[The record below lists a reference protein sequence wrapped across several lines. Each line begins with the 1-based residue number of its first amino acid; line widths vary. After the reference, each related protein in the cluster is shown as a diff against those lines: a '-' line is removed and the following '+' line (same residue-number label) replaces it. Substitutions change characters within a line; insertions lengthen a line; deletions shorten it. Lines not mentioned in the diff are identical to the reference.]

1 MRKRERAQHS
11 EAGPGV
17 GERGGACPQHTQ
29 KIGGEPAPQKG
40 RQASNHPRIR
50 EAP

>member
-1 MRKRERAQHS
+1 MRERERAQYS
-11 EAGPGV
+11 EAGPSA
-17 GERGGACPQHTQ
+17 GERGGACPKHTQ
-29 KIGGEPAPQKG
+29 KTGGELAPQKG